1 VIEIRPAGD
10 TGWLVSLGRAA
21 RPDAGTV
28 RRVRR
33 LKGRVDRA
41 ALPGVIETHVGYRS
55 LLVSYDPVAVNPGIV
70 RQGLDRLAAEETA
83 DSEPL
88 PGARRSPKRFALCT
102 CPACA
107 VDGDEV
113 ARTLGLPWDEVVRR
127 YCAVTFEVWVMG
139 FQPGCPFLGPVPG
152 ELNLP
157 RLDAPR
163 VRVPAGSV
171 GIGGWQTGIY
181 AAPSPS
187 GWRLLG
193 RTPAVLFDP
202 RRNPPNRLAIGDRVV
217 FEPSVDHVRLFG
229 SRGLFKQE
237 ARP

>member
-1 VIEIRPAGD
+1 MIEIRPAGD

-21 RPDAGTV
+21 RPDAVTV

-70 RQGLDRLAAEETA
+70 RDGLDRIAAEEAA
-83 DSEPL
+83 DADPAQGS
-88 PGARRSPKRFALCT
+88 GGRVKRFALCT

-107 VDGDEV
+107 TDRDSISRLTG
-113 ARTLGLPWDEVVRR
+113 LGWDEVVRR

-181 AAPSPS
+181 ASPSPS

-202 RRNPPNRLAIGDRVV
+202 RRNPPNRLAVGDRVV
-217 FEPSVDHVRLFG
+217 FEPSADHVGLHGGATLFRKEV
-229 SRGLFKQE
+229 SR
-237 ARP
+237 